1 MNNLFR
7 FILILSFLFQTDDKD
22 LNPIN
27 FVHEIPMAHTPCNF
41 NHSHDVKTK
50 SHRRN
55 DKSLTKT
62 RSCVPGNMFATDVRS
77 DNATVNYIITCVLS
91 CFLTINCLAYCR

>member
-22 LNPIN
+22 PIN

-55 DKSLTKT
+55 DKSLTEK
-62 RSCVPGNMFATDVRS
+62 RSYVPGDMFATDVRS
-77 DNATVNYIITCVLS
+77 DNVTVNYIITCVLS
-91 CFLTINCLAYCR
+91 FMLSNN